1 MSPAFSDKALQA
13 QEPVLHHYVD
23 IFIEKLRGQCR
34 GDAGGV
40 VDMAKWFNFTT
51 FDLIG
56 DLSFGQPFGLLEGG
70 VWHRYV
76 STLFGSVKVFTYV
89 RVILDVF
96 PSPVREL
103 LLLLLLPKK
112 LMDDQKYQIELAEE
126 KLKQRIETDSD
137 REDFGISQTPT
148 YWSAC

>member
-23 IFIEKLRGQCR
+23 MLMEKLQAQYK

-76 STLFGSVKVFTYV
+76 STLFGSVKVFTYL

-96 PSPVREL
+96 LPPVREL
-103 LLLLLLPKK
+103 LLLLFIPKK
-112 LMDDQKYQIELAEE
+112 LMGDLKYQTELAEE
-126 KLKQRIETDSD
+126 MVKEKIKVDPE
-137 REDFGISQTPT
+137 REDFGI
-148 YWSAC
+148 C

>member
-13 QEPVLHHYVD
+13 QEPVLHQYVD
-23 IFIEKLRGQCR
+23 MLIEQLRTQCK

-56 DLSFGQPFGLLEGG
+56 DLSFGQPFGLLESG

-76 STLFGSVKVFTYV
+76 STLFGSIKVFTYI

-103 LLLLLLPKK
+103 LLLLLIPKK
-112 LMDDQKYQIELAEE
+112 LMDDQAYQMELAGE
-126 KLKQRIETDSD
+126 KLRQKIETDPE
-137 REDFGISQTPT
+137 REDFGMS
-148 YWSAC
+148 